1 MVSADVD
8 AVDCASVEEVVVTS
22 VVDVWVDEDREV
34 EAWLVDT
41 AGVEVVVCASVVVS
55 VLVATDDVDGAEVL

>member
-1 MVSADVD
+1 MVSADVV

-41 AGVEVVVCASVVVS
+41 ACVEVVVCASVVDS
-55 VLVATDDVDGAEVL
+55 VLVATDDVDAAEEL